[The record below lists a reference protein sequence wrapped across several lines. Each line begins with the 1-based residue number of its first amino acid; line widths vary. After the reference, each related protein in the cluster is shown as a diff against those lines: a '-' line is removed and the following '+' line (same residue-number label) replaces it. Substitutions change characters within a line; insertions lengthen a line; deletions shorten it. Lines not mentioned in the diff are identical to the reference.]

1 MRKTAARKQETRK
14 PAYKAPVTLEDA
26 MDMIYPLR
34 THNNTSTEREK
45 QIAYSRLI
53 EFMKLIFE

>member
-1 MRKTAARKQETRK
+1 MKKKQETRR

>member
-1 MRKTAARKQETRK
+1 MAKEKK
-14 PAYKAPVTLEDA
+14 PRQPEYKPPVTLEDA

-34 THNNTSTEREK
+34 TLNNTSTEREK
-45 QIAYSRLI
+45 QVAYSRLI